1 MVYDL
6 FFGLV
11 YLLILIS
18 LKNYRLLSLSGPLA
32 ALGKACSKTAA
43 SSPLSDAALRF
54 DHSAIPSEIN
64 TDKANSPQ
72 VTAS

>member
-1 MVYDL
+1 MIY
-6 FFGLV
+6 FYGLV
-11 YLLILIS
+11 YLLIFIS

-32 ALGKACSKTAA
+32 ALGRACSKTAA
-43 SSPLSDAALRF
+43 SITISDAAVRF
-54 DHSAIPSEIN
+54 DHSAIPSETN

>member
-1 MVYDL
+1 MIC
-6 FFGLV
+6 FFRLE
-11 YLLILIS
+11 YLLFLIS

-32 ALGKACSKTAA
+32 ALGRACSKTAA
-43 SSPLSDAALRF
+43 SITVSDAAVRF
-54 DHSAIPSEIN
+54 DHSAIPSETK